1 MKIVTAD
8 FNMETEFFKTT
19 KGANKLLH
27 EGFLY
32 VKQKT
37 LANGWTAFECE
48 RRRNWKTCKGKVKVL
63 GDEVV
68 VLSNHTH
75 GPDNARGEALKA
87 VQNMKERA
95 ETTGDAPQRI
105 LTQNVQHLTPAAS
118 TQLPIVDSVRRN
130 IRRFRQKAGN
140 PLPVPQTREEIPHPI
155 PEEYRTTENGE
166 EFLLYDS
173 NDEDRILIFGTAH
186 GLQVLE
192 GSEHWLMD
200 GTFKTVPPLYLQMY
214 TIHALV
220 QDRVVP
226 ALYALLPNKQ
236 LETYRRLFAAM
247 LRLNMDLAPST
258 VLLDFEQAAKVC
270 INSFIMLHV
279 QCALTHSY
287 VYEVHL

>member
-1 MKIVTAD
+1 
-8 FNMETEFFKTT
+8 METEFFKTT
-19 KGANKLLH
+19 KGANKLIH
-27 EGFLY
+27 EGYLY
-32 VKQKT
+32 VKHKT

-48 RRRNWKTCKGKVKVL
+48 RRRNWKTCKGRVKVL
-63 GDEVV
+63 GNDV
-68 VLSNHTH
+68 VLVSNHTH

-95 ETTGDAPQRI
+95 EVTGDVPQQI
-105 LTQNVQHLTPAAS
+105 MTQNLQNISEAAS
-118 TQLPIVDSVRRN
+118 TKLPGVDSVRRN

-140 PLPVPQTREEIPHPI
+140 PLPVPQTRQDIPYPL
-155 PEEYRTTENGE
+155 PERYRMTNNGE

-173 NDEDRILIFGTAH
+173 NDEERILLFGTAQ

-192 GSEHWLMD
+192 QSEHWLMD

-214 TIHALV
+214 TVHGLF
-220 QDRVVP
+220 QGRVVP

-247 LRLNMDLAPST
+247 LTLNMDLSPTT

-270 INSFIMLHV
+270 IT
-279 QCALTHSY
+279 LTP
-287 VYEVHL
+287 LLLNFNG